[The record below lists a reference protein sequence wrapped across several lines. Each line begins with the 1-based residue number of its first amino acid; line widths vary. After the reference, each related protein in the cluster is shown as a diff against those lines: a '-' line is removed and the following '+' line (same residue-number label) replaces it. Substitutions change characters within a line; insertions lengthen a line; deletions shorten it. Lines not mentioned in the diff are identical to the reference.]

1 MQMNFHQAEQMNM
14 TKGCWLGYYEHYEH
28 LTTDKN
34 RKEKNITQSQV
45 LFLIY

>member
-1 MQMNFHQAEQMNM
+1 M

-34 RKEKNITQSQV
+34 RKEKNITQSKI